1 MAFNLPENHSGP
13 GPTGYAASGMPAAEK
28 SRRIALLSSAI
39 AALIAALI
47 GALFIALWA
56 RPPELLRVGA
66 NYAAKMVCS
75 NVYLAGR
82 DPAEVLRDDVQA
94 PGAFLLRLMRVSV
107 DPAHGLVRA
116 GLLGFIGDGLAAVR
130 PDRSCVTVPGGSLEG
145 VSGLDPLRAG
155 APPVPVALEPVALES
170 ATPQPAAHAPGAGA
184 AEVGGDWPDGE
195 AVRTDPTLDRLIA
208 DDALA
213 GPATRAVIVVHRGRI
228 VAERYGRGFNARM
241 PQLGWSMAK
250 SVTAG
255 LVGSLIQQGRL
266 TLDASARWPPGD
278 ARAAIKIRDLLAM
291 SSGLEWN
298 EAYGA
303 VSDVTRMLFLEPDTA
318 AFARNHPLVHPAG
331 SFWNYSS
338 GGAVILSRLVQDAT
352 DGSSAS
358 AARALLFGPLGM
370 RSAVIETD
378 AHGTLVG
385 SSYMY
390 ATPRDWARYAQFL
403 LQQGVWHGQALLPP
417 GYVALMAT
425 PVAASHGQY
434 GQGLVW
440 LWGSDGE
447 TPGQN
452 PDAAFGIPPDTFW
465 MEGHDGQFIAIVPS
479 RELVVVRLGLT
490 PARLHYRPQSLVKAL
505 LAALP

>member
-1 MAFNLPENHSGP
+1 MS
-13 GPTGYAASGMPAAEK
+13 AARK
-28 SRRIALLSSAI
+28 SKRIALGSGA
-39 AALIAALI
+39 IAALI
-47 GALFIALWA
+47 GALLIVLWA

-82 DPAEVLRDDVQA
+82 DPAEVLRDDVRA
-94 PGAFLLRLMRVSV
+94 PGAVLLRLMRVTV

-130 PDRSCVTVPGGSLEG
+130 PDRSCVTLPGGSLAG
-145 VSGLDPLRAG
+145 VSGLNPLHPG
-155 APPVPVALEPVALES
+155 APAALEPAALEPP
-170 ATPQPAAHAPGAGA
+170 TPQPAAPRPAARDPGARAPEAG
-184 AEVGGDWPDGE
+184 EDWPDGE
-195 AVRTDPTLDRLIA
+195 AVRTDPALDRLIA
-208 DDALA
+208 EDALA
-213 GPATRAVIVVHRGRI
+213 GPATRAVIVVHHGRI
-228 VAERYGRGFNARM
+228 VAERYGRGFDARM

-255 LVGSLIQQGRL
+255 LVGILIQQGRL
-266 TLDASARWPPGD
+266 ALDASALWPPGD

-298 EAYGA
+298 EGYGA
-303 VSDVTRMLFLEPDTA
+303 VSDVTRMLFLEPDMA
-318 AFARNHPLVHPAG
+318 AFARNHPLVHRAG

-338 GGAVILSRLVQDAT
+338 GSAMILSRLVQDAA
-352 DGSSAS
+352 DGASAP

-370 RSAVIETD
+370 RSAVIEAD
-378 AHGTLVG
+378 AHGTPVG

-390 ATPRDWARYAQFL
+390 ATPRDWARYGQFL

-417 GYVALMAT
+417 GYVALMAA

-447 TPGQN
+447 TRGQN
-452 PDAAFGIPPDTFW
+452 PDGAFAIPPDTFW
-465 MEGHDGQFIAIVPS
+465 LEGHDGQFIAIVPS

-490 PARLHYRPQSLVKAL
+490 PGLLHYRPQPLLKAL
-505 LAALP
+505 LGALP

>member
-1 MAFNLPENHSGP
+1 MS
-13 GPTGYAASGMPAAEK
+13 AARK
-28 SRRIALLSSAI
+28 SKRIALASGA
-39 AALIAALI
+39 IAALI
-47 GALFIALWA
+47 GAPLIVLWA
-56 RPPELLRVGA
+56 RPPELLRAGA

-94 PGAFLLRLMRVSV
+94 PGAVLLRFMRVSV

-116 GLLGFIGDGLAAVR
+116 GLLGFIGGGLAAVR
-130 PDRSCVTVPGGSLEG
+130 PDRSCVAAPGGLAG
-145 VSGLDPLRAG
+145 VSGLDPLHSG
-155 APPVPVALEPVALES
+155 APPTPGAPQPVA
-170 ATPQPAAHAPGAGA
+170 PQAGPEA
-184 AEVGGDWPDGE
+184 GGDWPDGE
-195 AVRTDPTLDRLIA
+195 AVRTDPALDRLIA

-228 VAERYGRGFNARM
+228 VAERYGRGFDARV
-241 PQLGWSMAK
+241 PQLGWSIAK

-255 LVGSLIQQGRL
+255 LVGALIQQGRL
-266 TLDASARWPPGD
+266 ALDASALWPPGD

-298 EAYGA
+298 EGYGA
-303 VSDVTRMLFLEPDTA
+303 VSDVTRMLFLEPDMA
-318 AFARNHPLVHPAG
+318 AFARSRPLVHPAG
-331 SFWNYSS
+331 SFWDYSS
-338 GGAVILSRLVQDAT
+338 GSAVILSRLVQDAAE
-352 DGSSAS
+352 GSSAS

-390 ATPRDWARYAQFL
+390 ATPRDWARYGQFL

-425 PVAASHGQY
+425 PVAASHSQY

-440 LWGSDGE
+440 LWGSDAE

-452 PDAAFGIPPDTFW
+452 PDGAFGIPPDTFW

>member
-1 MAFNLPENHSGP
+1 MS
-13 GPTGYAASGMPAAEK
+13 AARK
-28 SRRIALLSSAI
+28 SKRIALTSGA
-39 AALIAALI
+39 IAALI
-47 GALFIALWA
+47 GALLIVLWA

-94 PGAFLLRLMRVSV
+94 PGAVLLRFMRVSV

-130 PDRSCVTVPGGSLEG
+130 PDRSCVAVPGGSLAG
-145 VSGLDPLRAG
+145 VSGLDPLRVA
-155 APPVPVALEPVALES
+155 APEP
-170 ATPQPAAHAPGAGA
+170 ATPQPAAPQPAVPQPAAPQPAAHDPGARA
-184 AEVGGDWPDGE
+184 PEAGGDWPDGE
-195 AVRTDPTLDRLIA
+195 AVRTDPALDRLIA

-213 GPATRAVIVVHRGRI
+213 GPVTRAVIVVHHGRI
-228 VAERYGRGFNARM
+228 VAERYSRGFDVRM

-255 LVGSLIQQGRL
+255 LVGALIQQGRL
-266 TLDASARWPPGD
+266 ALDASALRPPGD
-278 ARAAIKIRDLLAM
+278 ARAVIRIRDLLAM
-291 SSGLEWN
+291 SSGLEWD
-298 EAYGA
+298 EGYGA
-303 VSDVTRMLFLEPDTA
+303 MSDVTRMLFLEPDMA
-318 AFARNHPLVHPAG
+318 AFARNHPLVHRAG

-338 GGAVILSRLVQDAT
+338 GSAMILSRLVQDAA

-370 RSAVIETD
+370 RSAVIEAD

-390 ATPRDWARYAQFL
+390 ATPRDWARYGQFL

-425 PVAASHGQY
+425 PVPASHGQY

-440 LWGSDGE
+440 LWGSDAE

-452 PDAAFGIPPDTFW
+452 PDGAFGIPPDTFW
-465 MEGHDGQFIAIVPS
+465 VEGHDGQFIAIVPS

-490 PARLHYRPQSLVKAL
+490 PARLHYRPQPLVKAL
-505 LAALP
+505 LGALP

>member
-1 MAFNLPENHSGP
+1 MPVTRKSKRFAR
-13 GPTGYAASGMPAAEK
+13 ASG
-28 SRRIALLSSAI
+28 AI
-39 AALIAALI
+39 AALIAAL
-47 GALFIALWA
+47 LIALWA

-66 NYAAKMVCS
+66 GYAAKMVCS

-94 PGAFLLRLMRVSV
+94 PGAAVLRLMRVTV

-130 PDRSCVTVPGGSLEG
+130 PDRGCVTVPGGSLAA
-145 VSGLDPLRAG
+145 VFGLDPLHPPAFGPG
-155 APPVPVALEPVALES
+155 AP
-170 ATPQPAAHAPGAGA
+170 QPGTQGPGARA
-184 AEVGGDWPDGE
+184 AEAGHDWPDGE
-195 AVRTDPTLDRLIA
+195 AVRTEPELDRLIA
-208 DDALA
+208 DDALT
-213 GPATRAVIVVHRGRI
+213 GPETRAVVVVHRGRV
-228 VAERYGRGFNARM
+228 VAERYDRGFDARM
-241 PQLGWSMAK
+241 PQLGWSMTK

-255 LVGSLIQQGRL
+255 LVGALIQQGRL
-266 TLDASARWPPGD
+266 ALDASVLWHPGD

-298 EAYGA
+298 EGYGA
-303 VSDVTRMLFLEPDTA
+303 VSDVTRMLFLEPDMA
-318 AFARNHPLVHPAG
+318 AFARNHQLVHPVG

-338 GGAVILSRLVQDAT
+338 GGAVILSRLVQDAA
-352 DGSSAS
+352 GFYSAP

-370 RSAVIETD
+370 SSALIEAD

-390 ATPRDWARYAQFL
+390 ATPRDWARYGQFL
-403 LQQGVWHGQALLPP
+403 LQQGIWHGQALLPP

>member
-1 MAFNLPENHSGP
+1 MS
-13 GPTGYAASGMPAAEK
+13 AARK
-28 SRRIALLSSAI
+28 SKRIALGSGAI
-39 AALIAALI
+39 AALIGVLLI
-47 GALFIALWA
+47 VLWA

-94 PGAFLLRLMRVSV
+94 PGSVLLRLMRVTV

-130 PDRSCVTVPGGSLEG
+130 PDRSCVAVPGGSLAG
-145 VSGLDPLRAG
+145 VSGLDPLQPG
-155 APPVPVALEPVALES
+155 APAVLEPPAPQP
-170 ATPQPAAHAPGAGA
+170 ATPQPAAPQPGTHDPGARAPGAGA
-184 AEVGGDWPDGE
+184 DWPDGE
-195 AVRTDPTLDRLIA
+195 AVRTDPALDRLIA
-208 DDALA
+208 NDALA
-213 GPATRAVIVVHRGRI
+213 GSAARAVIVVHHGRI
-228 VAERYGRGFNARM
+228 VAERYGRGFDARM

-255 LVGSLIQQGRL
+255 LAGTLIQQGRL
-266 TLDASARWPPGD
+266 ALDASALWPPGD

-298 EAYGA
+298 EGYGA
-303 VSDVTRMLFLEPDTA
+303 VSDVTRMLFLEPDMT
-318 AFARNHPLVHPAG
+318 AFARNHPLVHRAG

-338 GGAVILSRLVQDAT
+338 GSAMILSRLVQDAA
-352 DGSSAS
+352 DGAPAS
-358 AARALLFGPLGM
+358 AARALLFDPLGM
-370 RSAVIETD
+370 RSAVIEAD

-390 ATPRDWARYAQFL
+390 ATPRDWARYGQFL
-403 LQQGVWHGQALLPP
+403 LQQGVWHGRALLPP

-440 LWGSDGE
+440 LWGSDGG
-447 TPGQN
+447 TPPGQN
-452 PDAAFGIPPDTFW
+452 PDGAFGIPADTFW
-465 MEGHDGQFIAIVPS
+465 LEGHDGQFIAIVPS
-479 RELVVVRLGLT
+479 RELVLVRLGLT
-490 PARLHYRPQSLVKAL
+490 PASLHYRRQPLLKAL
-505 LAALP
+505 LGAVR

>member
-1 MAFNLPENHSGP
+1 
-13 GPTGYAASGMPAAEK
+13 MPAAQK
-28 SRRIALLSSAI
+28 SKRIALASGA
-39 AALIAALI
+39 IAALI
-47 GALFIALWA
+47 GALLIALWA

-66 NYAAKMVCS
+66 NYAAKIVCS

-94 PGAFLLRLMRVSV
+94 PGAALLRLMRVRV
-107 DPAHGLVRA
+107 DPARGLVRA

-130 PDRSCVTVPGGSLEG
+130 PDRSCVTVPRGGLAG
-145 VSGLDPLRAG
+145 VSGLDPLHAA
-155 APPVPVALEPVALES
+155 APAKLEPA
-170 ATPQPAAHAPGAGA
+170 APQPAALGPGSRAPEA
-184 AEVGGDWPDGE
+184 GGDWPDGE
-195 AVRTDPTLDRLIA
+195 AVRTDPALDRLIA

-228 VAERYGRGFNARM
+228 VAERYSRGFDART

-255 LVGSLIQQGRL
+255 LVGILIQQGRL
-266 TLDASARWPPGD
+266 ALDASALWPPGD

-298 EAYGA
+298 EGYGA
-303 VSDVTRMLFLEPDTA
+303 VSDVTRMLFLEPDMA

-338 GGAVILSRLVQDAT
+338 GGAVILSRLVQDAA
-352 DGSSAS
+352 DGTSAP
-358 AARALLFGPLGM
+358 ARALLFGPLGM
-370 RSAVIETD
+370 RSAVIEAD

-390 ATPRDWARYAQFL
+390 ATPRDWARYGQFL

-434 GQGLVW
+434 GQGMVW
-440 LWGSDGE
+440 IWGSDGE
-447 TPGQN
+447 VPGKN
-452 PDAAFGIPPDTFW
+452 PDDAFGIPLDTFW
-465 MEGHDGQFIAIVPS
+465 LEGHDGQFIAIVPS

-490 PARLHYRPQSLVKAL
+490 PVRLHYRPQPLVKAL
-505 LAALP
+505 LGALP

>member
-1 MAFNLPENHSGP
+1 MS
-13 GPTGYAASGMPAAEK
+13 AARK
-28 SRRIALLSSAI
+28 SKRIALGSGAV
-39 AALIAALI
+39 AALI
-47 GALFIALWA
+47 GAFLIVLWA

-94 PGAFLLRLMRVSV
+94 PGAVLLRLMRVTV

-130 PDRSCVTVPGGSLEG
+130 PDRSCVALPGGSLAG
-145 VSGLDPLRAG
+145 VSGLDPLHPG
-155 APPVPVALEPVALES
+155 APAA
-170 ATPQPAAHAPGAGA
+170 PQPAAPQPATHDPGASAPEAG
-184 AEVGGDWPDGE
+184 EDWPDGE
-195 AVRTDPTLDRLIA
+195 AVRTDPALDRLIA

-213 GPATRAVIVVHRGRI
+213 GPATRAVIVVHHGRI
-228 VAERYGRGFNARM
+228 VAERYGRGFDARM
-241 PQLGWSMAK
+241 PQLGWSLAK

-255 LVGSLIQQGRL
+255 LVGTLIQQGRL
-266 TLDASARWPPGD
+266 ALDASALWPRGD
-278 ARAAIKIRDLLAM
+278 PRAAIKIRDLLAM

-298 EAYGA
+298 EGYGA
-303 VSDVTRMLFLEPDTA
+303 VSDVTRMLYLEPDMA
-318 AFARNHPLVHPAG
+318 AFARNHPLVHRAG

-338 GGAVILSRLVQDAT
+338 GSAMILSRLVQDAA
-352 DGSSAS
+352 DGASAS

-370 RSAVIETD
+370 RSAVIEAD

-390 ATPRDWARYAQFL
+390 ATPRDWARYGQFL

-425 PVAASHGQY
+425 PAAASHGQY

-447 TPGQN
+447 TRGQN
-452 PDAAFGIPPDTFW
+452 PDGAFGIPADTFW
-465 MEGHDGQFIAIVPS
+465 LEGHDGQFIAIVPS
-479 RELVVVRLGLT
+479 RELVLVRLGLT
-490 PARLHYRPQSLVKAL
+490 PASLHYRRQPLLKAL
-505 LAALP
+505 LGAVR

>member
-1 MAFNLPENHSGP
+1 MSAGR
-13 GPTGYAASGMPAAEK
+13 K
-28 SRRIALLSSAI
+28 SKRIALASGA
-39 AALIAALI
+39 IAALI
-47 GALFIALWA
+47 GAPLIVLWA

-94 PGAFLLRLMRVSV
+94 PGAVLLRLMRVTV

-116 GLLGFIGDGLAAVR
+116 GLLGFIGDGLATVR
-130 PDRSCVTVPGGSLEG
+130 PDRSCVTVPGGNLAG
-145 VSGLDPLRAG
+145 VSGLDPLHPG
-155 APPVPVALEPVALES
+155 ALEQP
-170 ATPQPAAHAPGAGA
+170 TPQPAAHGPGARA
-184 AEVGGDWPDGE
+184 PEAGGDWPDGE
-195 AVRTDPTLDRLIA
+195 AVHTDPALDRLIA

-213 GPATRAVIVVHRGRI
+213 GPATRAVIVVHHGRI
-228 VAERYGRGFNARM
+228 VAERYRRGFDART

-255 LVGSLIQQGRL
+255 LVGALIQQGRL
-266 TLDASARWPPGD
+266 ALDASALWPPGD

-303 VSDVTRMLFLEPDTA
+303 VSDVTRMLFLEPDMA

-338 GGAVILSRLVQDAT
+338 GSAVILSRLVQDAAE
-352 DGSSAS
+352 GSSAS

-390 ATPRDWARYAQFL
+390 ATPRDWARYGQFL
-403 LQQGVWHGQALLPP
+403 LQQGIWHGQALLPP

-425 PVAASHGQY
+425 PVAASHNQY

-440 LWGSDGE
+440 LWGSDAE

-452 PDAAFGIPPDTFW
+452 PDGAFGIPSDTFW